1 MTLRARR
8 GGEGGPTLLLLHG
21 MGATSEAW
29 NGVTERLDRY
39 WDGSWVAPD
48 LPGHGGSEALEHYS
62 FGHMAAEVAH
72 CVRGADRL
80 VVLGHSLGGVVAL
93 ALASGW
99 YGVRVD
105 AVCGLGIK
113 VSWSE
118 QELAG
123 AAAAAARP
131 ARSFDNRAQA
141 AERYLKVSGL
151 SGLVAPDSAE
161 VDAGLVLADG
171 GWRLGMDQRAFGIGA
186 PDMPG
191 LLAAARARVVLAAGE
206 HDPMSPAADLRALVP
221 DPVILPSLG
230 HNAQVQNP
238 EAVLRLVTHLTNSR

>member
-1 MTLRARR
+1 M
-8 GGEGGPTLLLLHG
+8 LLHG

-29 NGVTERLDRY
+29 NGVIARLDQY
-39 WDGSWVAPD
+39 WDGSWAVPD
-48 LPGHGGSEALEHYS
+48 LPGHGDSEPAEHYS
-62 FGHMAAEVAH
+62 FGDMAAAVAQ
-72 CVRGADRL
+72 CVRGAERV
-80 VVLGHSLGGVVAL
+80 VVLGHSLGGVVGL

-99 YGVRVD
+99 FGVRVE

-113 VSWSE
+113 ASWSD

-123 AAAAAARP
+123 AAAAAGKP
-131 ARSFDNRAQA
+131 ARAFDNRAQA

-151 SGLVAPDSAE
+151 HGLVEADSSE
-161 VDAGLVLADG
+161 VEGGLVLADG
-171 GWRLGMDQRAFGIGA
+171 GWRLAMDQRAFGIGA

-191 LLAAARARVVLAAGE
+191 LLAAARSRVTLAAGE

-221 DPVILPSLG
+221 NPVILRGLG

-238 EAVLRLVTHLTNSR
+238 DAVLALLRTL

>member
-1 MTLRARR
+1 MRVRR

-29 NGVTERLDRY
+29 NGVIARLERH
-39 WDGSWVAPD
+39 WEGSWAVPD
-48 LPGHGGSEALEHYS
+48 LPGHGDSDPLEHYS
-62 FGHMAAEVAH
+62 FGAMAAAVAP
-72 CVRGADRL
+72 CVRGAKGL
-80 VVLGHSLGGVVAL
+80 VVLGHSLGGVIGL

-99 YGVRVD
+99 FGVRVD

-113 VSWSE
+113 ASWSD

-123 AAAAAARP
+123 AAAAAAKP

-151 SGLVAPDSAE
+151 HGLADSDSPE
-161 VDAGLVLADG
+161 VEGGLVLADG
-171 GWRLGMDQRAFGIGA
+171 GWRLAMDQRAFGIGA

-191 LLAAARARVVLAAGE
+191 LLAAARARVTLAAGE

-221 DPVILPSLG
+221 DPVILPGLG
-230 HNAQVQNP
+230 HNAQFEDP
-238 EAVLRLVTHLTNSR
+238 DAVLALIRAL